1 MPEPDRAEHVPQR
14 TISQVQVL
22 LSVHYQNG
30 KLPPAEKTP
39 QSESRLENLEELQS
53 VAQDFLSEEDN
64 EHTLTDFLE
73 HVALVSDIDDAKL
86 DDDKITL
93 MTLHS
98 AKGLEFPVVFLVG
111 MEEGL
116 FPHARTLMN
125 EEEIEEERRLCYVG
139 ITRAE

>member
-1 MPEPDRAEHVPQR
+1 LKPSCDQDRLQGRAGSRKER
-14 TISQVQVL
+14 RR
-22 LSVHYQNG
+22 
-30 KLPPAEKTP
+30 
-39 QSESRLENLEELQS
+39 SESRLENLEELQS
-53 VAQDFLSEEDN
+53 VAQDFLSEE
-64 EHTLTDFLE
+64 EGEQTLTDFLE

-116 FPHARTLMN
+116 VPPCPHVD
-125 EEEIEEERRLCYVG
+125 ERR
-139 ITRAE
+139 RN